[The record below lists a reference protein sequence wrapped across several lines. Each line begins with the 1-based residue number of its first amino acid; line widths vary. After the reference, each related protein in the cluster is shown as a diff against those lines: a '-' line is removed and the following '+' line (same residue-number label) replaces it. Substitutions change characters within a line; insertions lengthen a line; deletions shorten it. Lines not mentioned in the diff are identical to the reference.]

1 MEGELWGLAVH
12 PVKPVICTGSDD
24 GTVRLW
30 DTDKHSMIDVVTN
43 VGRAVRCVAFS
54 HDGGALAIGMKDG
67 KMDRVHVQ
75 SDHLFVIENRLCVHY
90 NAIYLIWCN
99 LGSFIV
105 INTDSKEKLAS
116 FNHRKEELS
125 DIKFS
130 PSQTLILFSLFLSLS
145 YVIM

>member
-43 VGRAVRCVAFS
+43 VGKAVRCVAFS

-67 KMDRVHVQ
+67 RYMYCIYSPSTCMIYILVFVFEDLKNGRHILM
-75 SDHLFVIENRLCVHY
+75 LFVV
-90 NAIYLIWCN
+90 
-99 LGSFIV
+99 
-105 INTDSKEKLAS
+105 
-116 FNHRKEELS
+116 
-125 DIKFS
+125 
-130 PSQTLILFSLFLSLS
+130 
-145 YVIM
+145 